1 MAKPT
6 TSGFTISGLLDRSA
20 SIRNDY
26 PVERIPIEEIAD
38 HPANAAYSMDEAG
51 IAQLAKSIEEEGLTD
66 LPLVRKL
73 DDGGWQMVSGH
84 RRKAAYA
91 LLAKEDEKYAQ
102 IPCRVIRGI
111 TDEQSV
117 MLLHAANYFV
127 RSLTV
132 TERAAASRA
141 LGVEVERM
149 RAENPELSGVRTE
162 DIKAAIISEQTG
174 RKVSGKT
181 IQRQESLARKIE
193 ERLTPQWREAALADA
208 LSADAVGILADL
220 DSDAQDRLHATWRA
234 QPLGKKETTEFLK
247 KSTAEPAAEED
258 AKGPAPKPAAA
269 LASALRAL
277 RRYESKAEE
286 NPPSELDRQAL
297 GEIADEE
304 GLTRSEYLRYV
315 ARMVAD
321 DAENAKRGG
330 VLLDGLSMRR
340 LSRELVRWGH
350 HYNQGVHALNSI
362 KFALDHGRGDL
373 EWVSGKLDECAL
385 LLAQVDEGRCKMA
398 GELASL
404 EGRAIVGGD

>member
-1 MAKPT
+1 MARAT
-6 TSGFTISGLLDRSA
+6 ASGFTISGLLDKNAATRS
-20 SIRNDY
+20 DY
-26 PVERIPIEEIAD
+26 PIERIPVSEIAD
-38 HPANAAYSMDEAG
+38 HPENTAYSMDDAG
-51 IAQLAKSIEEEGLTD
+51 IAQLAKSIEKEGLTD

-73 DDGGWQMVSGH
+73 DDGSWQMVSGH

-91 LLAKEDEKYAQ
+91 MLAEEDERYAQ
-102 IPCRVIRGI
+102 IPCRIIRGI
-111 TDEQSV
+111 SDEQSV

-127 RSLTV
+127 RNLTV

-141 LGVEVERM
+141 LGMEVERM
-149 RAENPELSGVRTE
+149 RVENPELSGVRTE

-220 DSDAQDRLHATWRA
+220 DSDAQDRLHAAWRA

-277 RRYESKAEE
+277 RSYESKTEE

-297 GEIADEE
+297 GEIAETAE
-304 GLTRSEYLRYV
+304 GLL
-315 ARMVAD
+315 
-321 DAENAKRGG
+321 GG
-330 VLLDGLSMRR
+330 R
-340 LSRELVRWGH
+340 
-350 HYNQGVHALNSI
+350 
-362 KFALDHGRGDL
+362 
-373 EWVSGKLDECAL
+373 
-385 LLAQVDEGRCKMA
+385 
-398 GELASL
+398 
-404 EGRAIVGGD
+404 

>member
-1 MAKPT
+1 MAKSVA
-6 TSGFTISGLLDRSA
+6 SGFTISGLLDRNA
-20 SIRNDY
+20 STRSDY
-26 PVERIPIEEIAD
+26 PVERIPVGEIAD
-38 HPANAAYSMDEAG
+38 HPANAAYSMDDAG
-51 IAQLAKSIEEEGLTD
+51 IAQLARSIKEEGLTD

-91 LLAKEDEKYAQ
+91 LLAEEDEKYAQ
-102 IPCRVIRGI
+102 IPCRVIRDI

-132 TERAAASRA
+132 SERAAASRA

-149 RAENPELSGVRTE
+149 RAENPGLAGVRTE

-220 DSDAQDRLHATWRA
+220 DSDAQDRLHAAWRA

-269 LASALRAL
+269 LELDALLRGGPRGEAREGLEVPARHPERGRRNRERHPGRLDGAREAL
-277 RRYESKAEE
+277 RRARGR
-286 NPPSELDRQAL
+286 RQ
-297 GEIADEE
+297 G
-304 GLTRSEYLRYV
+304 RSRLRPLRWARRV
-315 ARMVAD
+315 ARQPHRE
-321 DAENAKRGG
+321 AERLPGERRREAGGKPGAHGGGGRRHSAYTRKGGRGRSG
-330 VLLDGLSMRR
+330 TGGASRRHGRRLDGRIR
-340 LSRELVRWGH
+340 
-350 HYNQGVHALNSI
+350 
-362 KFALDHGRGDL
+362 K
-373 EWVSGKLDECAL
+373 
-385 LLAQVDEGRCKMA
+385 
-398 GELASL
+398 
-404 EGRAIVGGD
+404 

>member
-1 MAKPT
+1 
-6 TSGFTISGLLDRSA
+6 
-20 SIRNDY
+20 
-26 PVERIPIEEIAD
+26 
-38 HPANAAYSMDEAG
+38 MDEAG

-220 DSDAQDRLHATWRA
+220 DSDAQGRLHATWRA

-258 AKGPAPKPAAA
+258 AKGRRAQARGGARKRPSRAQALRVEGGKKPAE
-269 LASALRAL
+269 RAGQAGA
-277 RRYESKAEE
+277 RR
-286 NPPSELDRQAL
+286 DR
-297 GEIADEE
+297 
-304 GLTRSEYLRYV
+304 R
-315 ARMVAD
+315 
-321 DAENAKRGG
+321 
-330 VLLDGLSMRR
+330 DG
-340 LSRELVRWGH
+340 
-350 HYNQGVHALNSI
+350 
-362 KFALDHGRGDL
+362 
-373 EWVSGKLDECAL
+373 
-385 LLAQVDEGRCKMA
+385 
-398 GELASL
+398 
-404 EGRAIVGGD
+404 GRAPRRQVEPAQEPLRGACAVSSK